1 MKHLKAL
8 SGVLIL
14 VGIGYILWQ
23 VVPPIFNNY
32 QFEDVI
38 EQEARIGSYSNK
50 SEEDIQEIV
59 FTKAKDLNI
68 PVTREQ
74 IKVERSGNFVAISV
88 AYKVHVNLSVY
99 PFDLNFSPSSK
110 NKGM

>member
-14 VGIGYILWQ
+14 VGIGYVLWQ

-68 PVTREQ
+68 PLTREQ
-74 IKVERSGNFVAISV
+74 IKVERNGNFVAISV
-88 AYKVHVNLSVY
+88 AYKVHVNLPVY